1 MKWFSLVL
9 TLATAVSAA
18 VVPETPPKTPTAL
31 DLTAANPELVPTNF
45 TEATQH
51 GTWFIKFYVN
61 YCPHCKRLK
70 PIWQNLA
77 EEFKEYK
84 TTHNFHLGS
93 INCEFDQQ
101 KFCDEK
107 GSNGYPT
114 LLIFQN
120 GESVE
125 AEYKQGRAHDPLAK
139 YIRAKAEKYKPVATP
154 TPTPAPAVTQLTETL
169 SLPPSAPPTVQ
180 LEKAK
185 EPEEPAGS
193 FNREGKSIPLT
204 LDNFAATTK
213 NGPWFIKFYA
223 PWCSHCQRL
232 APTWN
237 VMAKSL
243 QGKINVGEVNCDEYM
258 AFCEK
263 ENVDAYPTLRFYLE
277 GTHTT
282 FSGERAE
289 KAMVEWAL
297 ESFGTQHKEVESRRE
312 LDQSTTSLESWF
324 LYVFDQNAEQSYVE
338 HVRSAARSLFLQSN
352 LFTSQDASL
361 LSGSYAYP
369 RVGSAR
375 ANIPSLWVFK
385 DNFLRLFTGSL
396 QDKAAIHTWMRTEQ
410 YPLLPALTSR
420 NADYFFDNTDL
431 LVMVILDTDERR
443 VKPDQLVAWKK
454 EGQNAADTMITLQT
468 GQSQLDPTNAVY
480 PDPKAH
486 FKGRMSNPTYRKFLG
501 MGDDAK
507 KNKDSAA
514 SRELRSKKIRFVWVD
529 HTQWDKYLRRVF
541 GVKSTDLPA
550 VIITQTKEEMYYR
563 LDQNKQP
570 LKLTSSDALIAT
582 IKAAVDGLLPVD
594 YTSGILTGTVRKVA
608 QNVRSAGSFAFTHP
622 FMTLIIVLV
631 IVTAVYYF
639 LRGSPAGAYK
649 PAKVD

>member
-9 TLATAVSAA
+9 ALATVVSAA
-18 VVPETPPKTPTAL
+18 VVPEPVPKPPTTL
-31 DLTAANPELVPTNF
+31 DLTTPNPDLVPANF

-70 PIWQNLA
+70 PIWQKLA
-77 EEFKEYK
+77 EEFQEYK

-93 INCEFDQQ
+93 INCENDQQ

-114 LLIFQN
+114 LFVFQN
-120 GESVE
+120 GERVE
-125 AEYKQGRAHDPLAK
+125 AEYMQGRAYKPLAD
-139 YIRAKAEKYKPVATP
+139 YIRTKAEKYKPAATP
-154 TPTPAPAVTQLTETL
+154 PSPAAILPMETVSL
-169 SLPPSAPPTVQ
+169 SPSVSPIVQ
-180 LEKAK
+180 PEKVK
-185 EPEEPAGS
+185 ESEEPAGS
-193 FNREGKSIPLT
+193 FNREGKSIPLSP
-204 LDNFAATTK
+204 DNFASSIK

-223 PWCSHCQRL
+223 PWCSHCQHL
-232 APTWN
+232 APTWEA
-237 VMAKSL
+237 MAKSL
-243 QGKINVGEVNCDEYM
+243 QGKVNVGEVNCEEYM
-258 AFCEK
+258 SLCQDHDVAGF
-263 ENVDAYPTLRFYLE
+263 PTLQFYLE
-277 GTHTT
+277 GAHTT
-282 FSGERAE
+282 FGGERTE
-289 KAMVEWAL
+289 KALVEYAL
-297 ESFGTQHKEVESRRE
+297 ESFGTQHKEVESRHE
-312 LDQSTTSLESWF
+312 LDQSTANLESWF
-324 LYVFDQNAEQSYVE
+324 LYVFDQKTEPSYVE

-375 ANIPSLWVFK
+375 ANVPSLWVFK
-385 DNFLRLFTGSL
+385 DNFLRPFTGSL
-396 QDKAAIHTWMRTEQ
+396 QDKAAIHTWMEAER
-410 YPLLPALTSR
+410 YPLLPALTSK

-443 VKPDQLVAWKK
+443 IKPEQLVAWKK
-454 EGQNAADTMITLQT
+454 EAQKAADTMVTLQT
-468 GQSQLDPTNAVY
+468 GQSLLDPANAVY
-480 PDPKAH
+480 PDQKAH
-486 FKGRMSNPTYRKFLG
+486 FKGRMSDPTYRKFLG

-507 KNKDSAA
+507 DSAT
-514 SRELRSKKIRFVWVD
+514 SRELRSSKIQFVWVD

-541 GVKSTDLPA
+541 GVESTDLPA
-550 VIITQTKEEMYYR
+550 VVITQTKDELYYR

-570 LKLTSSDALIAT
+570 LKLTSSDALIST
-582 IKAAVDGLLPVD
+582 VQSAVDGLLPVG

-631 IVTAVYYF
+631 IVTVVYYF
-639 LRGSPAGAYK
+639 LRGGPSGTYK